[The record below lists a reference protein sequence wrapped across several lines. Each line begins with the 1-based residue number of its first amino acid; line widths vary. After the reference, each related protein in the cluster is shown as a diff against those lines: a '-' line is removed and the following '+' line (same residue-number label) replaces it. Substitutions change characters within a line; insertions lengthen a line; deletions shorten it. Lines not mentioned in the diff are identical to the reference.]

1 MTHPLE
7 DHTLAPD
14 APLSGVRYE
23 LRPCRRPDGTPVDDL
38 FSAWI
43 TLDNPAKL
51 NAYDTPML
59 KSLLLA
65 LARAGHARDVV
76 AVVLT
81 GAGDR
86 AFCTGGDAVH
96 YAEAYAG
103 RPEEFRRYL
112 RLFSDVITAIL
123 HCDKP
128 VLNRVNG
135 LRIAGGQEFGLACDV
150 SVSSD
155 LAEFGQAG
163 PKHGSAPVMGATDFL
178 PLYVGQE
185 WATLACTTAEP
196 WTAYEALRLRLVAEV
211 VPVTKVD
218 GRFVPNPLVVTD
230 RWLDEQGRFVHGR
243 RKTGADL
250 EAAKAVRARGTID
263 LAPLDEAVERYVSKW
278 LLTFPGCLGKTLEAL
293 RRHKT
298 DLWHRHREGDRLWM
312 AQNIATEGAA
322 GFRAFARGTKDNRTV
337 DFVELRRRLAR
348 GEPWNEALIE
358 AVLPR
363 PTPPPK

>member
-1 MTHPLE
+1 MSRSLE

-14 APLSGVRYE
+14 EPLVGVRYE
-23 LRPCRRPDGTPVDDL
+23 TRPCRGADGAPVHDL
-38 FSAWI
+38 VSAWI

-59 KSLLLA
+59 KSLVLA
-65 LARAGHARDVV
+65 LARASHARDVV

-86 AFCTGGDAVH
+86 SFCTGGDAAH

-103 RPEEFRRYL
+103 RPQEFARYL

-135 LRIAGGQEFGLACDV
+135 LRIAGGQELGLACDA
-150 SVSSD
+150 SVASD

-185 WATLACTTAEP
+185 WATIACTTAEP
-196 WTAYEALRLRLVAEV
+196 WTAYEALRLGLVAEV
-211 VPVTKVD
+211 VRVLKVD
-218 GRFVPNPLVVTD
+218 GRFVANPLVVTD
-230 RWLDEQGRFVHGR
+230 RWLDDEGRPCHGR
-243 RKTGADL
+243 RKQGAEL
-250 EAAKAVRARGTID
+250 EAAKALRARGTVD
-263 LAPLDEAVERYVSKW
+263 LALLDEAVERYVTRW
-278 LLTFPGCLGKTLEAL
+278 LLTFPSCLTKTLQAL
-293 RRHKT
+293 RRHKL
-298 DLWHRHREGDRLWM
+298 DLWHRHREDDRLWM
-312 AQNIATEGAA
+312 AQNIVTEAAA
-322 GFRAFARGTKDNRTV
+322 GFRAFATGPRENRQV

-348 GEPWNEALIE
+348 GEPWSPALID
-358 AVLPR
+358 AIQPR
-363 PTPPPK
+363 PR

>member
-1 MTHPLE
+1 MGEHLE
-7 DHTLAPD
+7 DHTVGPGL
-14 APLSGVRYE
+14 PLEGVRYE
-23 LRPCRRPDGTPVDDL
+23 LKPCRTAEGASVPDL
-38 FSAWI
+38 FTAWI
-43 TLDNPAKL
+43 VLDNPSKL
-51 NAYDTPML
+51 NAYTTPML

-65 LARAGHARDVV
+65 LGRASHARDVV

-86 AFCTGGDAVH
+86 SFCTGGDAAH

-103 RPEEFRRYL
+103 RPQEFARYL

-150 SVSSD
+150 SVASD

-163 PKHGSAPVMGATDFL
+163 PRHGSAPVMGATDFL

-185 WATLACTTAEP
+185 WATVACTTAEP
-196 WTAYEALRLRLVAEV
+196 WTAYEALRLRLVAEA
-211 VPVTKVD
+211 VPVTRVD
-218 GRFVPNPLVVTD
+218 GAFVPNPLVITD
-230 RWLDEQGRFVHGR
+230 RWLDAQGRMCHGR
-243 RKTGADL
+243 RKEGADL
-250 EAAKAVRARGTID
+250 EAAKALRARGVVD
-263 LAPLDEAVERYVSKW
+263 LAPLDAAVERWVTRW
-278 LLTFPGCLGKTLEAL
+278 LHTFPGCLAKTLEAL
-293 RRHKT
+293 RRHKL

-312 AQNIATEGAA
+312 AQNMVTEAAA
-322 GFRAFARGTKDNRTV
+322 GFRAFAQGTRERRTV

-348 GEPWNEALIE
+348 GEPFDQRLVD
-358 AVLPR
+358 AVQPPR
-363 PTPPPK
+363 A

>member
-1 MTHPLE
+1 MAHDLE

-14 APLSGVRYE
+14 APLHGVRYE
-23 LRPCRRPDGTPVDDL
+23 TRPCRAADGTPVPDL
-38 FSAWI
+38 VSAWI
-43 TLDNPAKL
+43 TLDNPSKL

-65 LARAGHARDVV
+65 VGRASHARDVV

-103 RPEEFRRYL
+103 RPQEFARYL
-112 RLFSDVITAIL
+112 RLFSDVLTALL

-128 VLNRVNG
+128 VINRVNG
-135 LRIAGGQEFGLACDV
+135 LRIAGGQELGLCCDV
-150 SVSSD
+150 SVTSD

-178 PLYVGQE
+178 PLYVGLGA
-185 WATLACTTAEP
+185 ATLACTTAEP
-196 WTAYEALRLRLVAEV
+196 WTAYEALRAGLVAEA
-211 VPVTKVD
+211 VPVLRVEGRLARNPAVETDAWID
-218 GRFVPNPLVVTD
+218 G
-230 RWLDEQGRFVHGR
+230 EGRPCYGR
-243 RKTGADL
+243 RKTGAALD
-250 EAAKAVRARGTID
+250 AAKGLRARATVD
-263 LAPLDEAVERYVSKW
+263 LGPLDDAVERYVTKW
-278 LLTFPGCLGKTLEAL
+278 LLTFPGCLTKTLEAL
-293 RRHKT
+293 RRPKL

-312 AQNIATEGAA
+312 AQNITTEAAA
-322 GFRAFARGTKDNRTV
+322 GFRAFARGTKENRQV

-348 GEPWNEALIE
+348 GEPWSEDLIE
-358 AVLPR
+358 AIQPR
-363 PTPPPK
+363 RP